1 MVEEFNKLKQEKSLE
16 DYMEKFEELKSLMS
30 SWNPSVPEAYYV
42 SSFIN
47 GLKEDIRPM
56 LKILKPKTLIQ
67 AFEQAK

>member
-1 MVEEFNKLKQEKSLE
+1 V
-16 DYMEKFEELKSLMS
+16 EKFGELKSLMS
-30 SWNPSVPEAYYV
+30 SWNPSLPEAYYV

-56 LKILKPKTLIQ
+56 LKILKPKTLMQ